1 MAGRRGRRSQDDY
14 LESIIALIRAD
25 VWTLKD
31 QKAFADS
38 VGVKAL
44 IAQFAREAWP
54 LGIALRLLIDGAVTD
69 VHGVVRAAHT
79 RASVRIAEFL
89 RLWYDN
95 QCTVT
100 SIAAGMHL
108 SRSHVA
114 KTIQRPALLLVAQ
127 RFLALAQQVDPQ
139 TESQGLQQ
147 AVTAFRRRQA
157 SGNLDGRAN
166 PTCQLDASA

>member
-1 MAGRRGRRSQDDY
+1 MAGRRGRRSHDDC

-25 VWTLKD
+25 IWTLKD
-31 QKAFADS
+31 HKAFADS

-44 IAQFAREAWP
+44 ITQFGGAAWP
-54 LGIALRLLIDGAVTD
+54 LGIALHLLIAGAVAD
-69 VHGVVRAAHT
+69 VSGVAHAAHT

-89 RLWYDN
+89 RLWYYD
-95 QCTVT
+95 QRTVT

-127 RFLALAQQVDPQ
+127 RFLSLAQQVDPQ
-139 TESQGLQQ
+139 TESQGLQH
-147 AVTAFRRRQA
+147 ALTAFRQRQA
-157 SGNLDGRAN
+157 LGGPDRRAN
-166 PTCQLDASA
+166 STCQLDASA